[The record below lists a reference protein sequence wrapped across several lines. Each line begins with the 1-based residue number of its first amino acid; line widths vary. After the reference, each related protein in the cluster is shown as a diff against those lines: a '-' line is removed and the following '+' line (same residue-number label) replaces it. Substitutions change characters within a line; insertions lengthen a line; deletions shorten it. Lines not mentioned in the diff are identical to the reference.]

1 MWYYS
6 KFKFI
11 SNNVKQGGYIGDA
24 LLEAG
29 VKSLYQLFTLGLSQA
44 IKSDT
49 SKRMI
54 KSMDDKYINQGINS
68 LTNDLS
74 NKLKPKICSGVEDH
88 NAILKVAPKKGL
100 VMPLRP

>member
-1 MWYYS
+1 
-6 KFKFI
+6 
-11 SNNVKQGGYIGDA
+11 
-24 LLEAG
+24 
-29 VKSLYQLFTLGLSQA
+29 
-44 IKSDT
+44 
-49 SKRMI
+49 MI